1 MPSKA
6 MEYKGM
12 LVQRPKKKMG
22 KADHGWLQSNFHFSF
37 AEYYNPHNI
46 HFGVLRVLND
56 DTIQPQSGF
65 PTHPHRDMEIITYII
80 SGELTHKDSMGNEER
95 LGEGEVQYMSAGTGI
110 THSEYNLHPDKTLK
124 LLQIWIF
131 PPEKNIE
138 PLYGSYRFA
147 KKDAHNT
154 LLNIVSSQTG
164 DAPIKIFQDVKI
176 FISRLD
182 KDRDFELILNQNRQ
196 IYFVLIE
203 GSAEINGLIVQEGDG
218 LEIVDEPQLIIKA
231 LSNAH
236 FLFIEMPSSHEH

>member
-1 MPSKA
+1 
-6 MEYKGM
+6 M
-12 LVQRPKKKMG
+12 LVKRPKSNMG

-56 DTIQPQSGF
+56 DTIQPRSGF

-95 LGEGEVQYMSAGTGI
+95 LLEGEVQYMSAGTGI
-110 THSEYNLHPDKTLK
+110 THSEYNFHPDKVLK

-131 PPEKNIE
+131 PPEKNME
-138 PLYGSYRFA
+138 PLYGSHRFD
-147 KKDAHNT
+147 KQDAHNR

-164 DAPIKIFQDVKI
+164 DAPIKIYQDVKL
-176 FISRLD
+176 FVSRLD
-182 KDRDFELILNQNRQ
+182 KDKALELSVNKNRQ

-203 GSAEINGLIVQEGDG
+203 GSAEINGLILQEGDG
-218 LEIVDEPQLIIKA
+218 LEIVYEPRLMIKA
-231 LSNAH
+231 LSDAH
-236 FLFIEMPSSHEH
+236 FLYIEMPSGNEY

>member
-1 MPSKA
+1 
-6 MEYKGM
+6 M
-12 LVQRPKKKMG
+12 LVQRPKKNMG

-37 AEYYNPHNI
+37 AEYHNPHNI

-65 PTHPHRDMEIITYII
+65 PTHPHRDMEIITYIT
-80 SGELTHKDSMGNEER
+80 SGELTHKDSMGNEEK
-95 LGEGEVQYMSAGTGI
+95 LSEGEVQYMSAGTGI
-110 THSEYNLHPDKTLK
+110 THSEYNLHPDKILK

-138 PLYGSYRFA
+138 PLYGSYRFE

-164 DAPIKIFQDVKI
+164 DAPIKIYQDIKI
-176 FISRLD
+176 FVSRLD
-182 KDRDFELILNQNRQ
+182 KEKVLEFSMNKNRQ

-203 GSAEINGLIVQEGDG
+203 GNLEINGVTLHEGDG
-218 LEIVDEPQLIIKA
+218 LEIVEEDQLIMKA

-236 FLFIEMPSSHEH
+236 FLFIEMPSSPDH